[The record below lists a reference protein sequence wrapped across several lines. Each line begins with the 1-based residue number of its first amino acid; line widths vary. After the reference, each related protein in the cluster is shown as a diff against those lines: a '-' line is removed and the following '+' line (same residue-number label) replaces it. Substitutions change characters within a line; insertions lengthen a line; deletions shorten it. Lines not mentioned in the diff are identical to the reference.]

1 MRTVARAIVLATRLP
16 DPAACPT
23 WVDWFVEVSLAF
35 RRAVLSHRNAA
46 PILLEFM
53 PRDLLVR
60 NYETGVRILAEIG
73 VPPGQRI
80 LVIGHVATRWGLEH
94 VIGGVPLEDL
104 VNEDFAWQ
112 EGWEYRVNTS

>member
-1 MRTVARAIVLATRLP
+1 MGI
-16 DPAACPT
+16 
-23 WVDWFVEVSLAF
+23 SLAF

-60 NYETGVRILAEIG
+60 NYEIGVQILAELG

-80 LVIGHVATRWGLEH
+80 RSSTGST
-94 VIGGVPLEDL
+94 P
-104 VNEDFAWQ
+104 
-112 EGWEYRVNTS
+112 